1 MHHPLLEIRLRHNNK
16 TAEVIDRKGRA
27 SKMRQKWPYAH
38 YIGPKMCWGQETE
51 ELRAIQ
57 PTVNT
62 HSSFRSTTF
71 IWSMLDFVF
80 AGSRR
85 RLHSDSECKTRRQVV
100 SKYKKP
106 CTVIHPQSPQHNFGT
121 GNVFHYYQIQG
132 KQASNVFELVWLGLV
147 CRLLPHWT
155 HCRLTNE
162 FKVDCTRERKRS
174 VRSAAAAALVLATL
188 YKLNKLCVVHSS
200 KFEVKNES
208 GSRNS
213 CFSSWNFE
221 LVEHIYWFLF
231 VPLWWYSGIYSSQLD
246 LVVNIILASRTSW
259 KSVKSIQGC
268 EGLRNTDTISLP

>member
-1 MHHPLLEIRLRHNNK
+1 M
-16 TAEVIDRKGRA
+16 IDRKGRA
-27 SKMRQKWPYAH
+27 SKMRHKWPYAH
-38 YIGPKMCWGQETE
+38 YIGPTMCWGQATE

-57 PTVNT
+57 PTVNA
-62 HSSFRSTTF
+62 HGSFRSTAF
-71 IWSMLDFVF
+71 IWCMLDFVF
-80 AGSRR
+80 AGSRW

-106 CTVIHPQSPQHNFGT
+106 CTFIHPQSPQHNFGT
-121 GNVFHYYQIQG
+121 GDVFHYYQIQG

-147 CRLLPHWT
+147 GKRLPHWT
-155 HCRLTNE
+155 HRRLTNE
-162 FKVDCTRERKRS
+162 FKAGCTRERKRS

-188 YKLNKLCVVHSS
+188 YKLNKLCAVHSF

-213 CFSSWNFE
+213 CFSSGNEWINFE

-231 VPLWWYSGIYSSQLD
+231 IPLWWYSGTCSSQLD

-268 EGLRNTDTISLP
+268 EWLRNTDTISLP